1 MFFDKKN
8 DEEFYDWESYKA
20 ARNQA
25 EVTEAS
31 EENDESENYSLDSHI
46 KTLGVLIIAVLACL
60 TLVFAVKY
68 NQAQKR
74 IKQLEAERFDMIHFF
89 LTVEET
95 DEDERYWEA
104 DDDDFIEE
112 RKIDNFDYE
121 FEPESPEPPVH
132 EIEPEPEHQSIAPEP
147 QPEPRPITPE
157 PPMPLD
163 EEPDTPGPSVDS
175 HS

>member
-74 IKQLEAERFDMIHFF
+74 IKQLEAERFDMIRFF

-95 DEDERYWEA
+95 DRDEPYWEA
-104 DDDDFIEE
+104 DDDDFIER
-112 RKIDNFDYE
+112 RKNDNFDYG
-121 FEPESPEPPVH
+121 
-132 EIEPEPEHQSIAPEP
+132 IE
-147 QPEPRPITPE
+147 PEPRPITPE
-157 PPMPLD
+157 PPVPPT
-163 EEPDTPGPSVDS
+163 EKPDTSELDTPDPSVDS
-175 HS
+175 HL